1 MTTLQQFGDAFFQK
15 PTRTDTHAYGV
26 VDSINAD
33 GSYQVMLN
41 AGTATRCAKVCK
53 AGVGDTVLV
62 LIQANGHCAAIGRVG
77 GDL

>member
-1 MTTLQQFGDAFFQK
+1 MSSLQSFGEAFFPK
-15 PTRTDTHAYGV
+15 PMRVDTHAYGRV
-26 VDSINAD
+26 SSINAD
-33 GSYQVMLN
+33 GSYQVTLN
-41 AGTATRCAKVCK
+41 ASGDTRCAKLCK